1 MVQKIL
7 LAMVTISVTSIGIV
21 GAASLYSEN
30 YTSIQ
35 KEFIFAENIPDA
47 TKTFPPV
54 SFPEIT
60 VQAVGLYVGTVD
72 LTSGTVTPLYTKNEY
87 QKLPIASISKLMTTY
102 VATRNRR
109 LTDTFTITDW
119 AISGPWPSNK
129 FTVGDVF
136 SLKELLEAA
145 LVESNND
152 AARVLASTIGERAF
166 VQNMNMAAVA
176 FSLPDTKLY
185 SADGTERILS
195 DTWVENTST
204 PNDIAHL
211 IVSLY
216 KTSPELLKVTTMPE
230 VLISDVT
237 GMHTFTAYSTNK
249 LIDRF
254 SEGLT
259 LLGAKTGTSDNERKH
274 FVVLFKDGRGD
285 AFVAVVLQ
293 SKDNFA
299 DMTTILDAVTK
310 YQNDLYAQNQK
321 SIVR

>member
-7 LAMVTISVTSIGIV
+7 LALVTISVTSIGIV

-30 YTSIQ
+30 YADIK
-35 KEFIFAENIPDA
+35 KEFTFVENISDA
-47 TKTFPPV
+47 TQTFPPV

-72 LTSGTVTPLYTKNEY
+72 LTSGTVTPLSIKNEY
-87 QKLPIASISKLMTTY
+87 QKLPIASISKLMTAY

-109 LTDTFTITDW
+109 LTDTFIITNW
-119 AISGPWPSNK
+119 AVSGPWPSNK
-129 FTVGDVF
+129 FTVGDVY
-136 SLKELLEAA
+136 SLKELLEAT

-152 AARVLASTIGERAF
+152 AARVLASSIGERAF
-166 VQNMNMAAVA
+166 VQNMNMAATA

-185 SADGTERILS
+185 SADGTERFFS
-195 DTWVENTST
+195 DTLVENTST
-204 PNDIAHL
+204 PSDIAHL

-216 KTSPELLKVTTMPE
+216 KTSPELLKVTTMPA
-230 VLISDVT
+230 VVVSDIT
-237 GMHTFTAYSTNK
+237 GMYTFTAYSTNK

-254 SEGLT
+254 SEDYT
-259 LLGAKTGTSDNERKH
+259 LLGAKTGTSDAERKH
-274 FVVLFKDGRGD
+274 LAVLFQDLRGD

-299 DMTTILDAVTK
+299 DMATILDAITK
-310 YQNDLYAQNQK
+310 YQNDLYAQKN
-321 SIVR
+321 

>member
-7 LAMVTISVTSIGIV
+7 LALVTISVTSIGIV

-30 YTSIQ
+30 YADIQ
-35 KEFIFAENIPDA
+35 KEFTFIENIPDA

-54 SFPEIT
+54 SFPEIN
-60 VQAVGLYVGTVD
+60 VQALGLYVGTVD
-72 LTSGTVTPLYTKNEY
+72 LASGTVTPLYTKNEY
-87 QKLPIASISKLMTTY
+87 QKLPIASISKLMTAY

-109 LTDTFTITDW
+109 LTDTFIITDW

-129 FTVGDVF
+129 FTVGDVY

-152 AARVLASTIGERAF
+152 AARVLASSIGERAF

-185 SADGTERILS
+185 SADGTERTFSDIL
-195 DTWVENTST
+195 VENTST
-204 PNDIAHL
+204 PNDVAHL

-216 KTSPELLKVTTMPE
+216 KTSPELLKVTTMPT
-230 VLISDVT
+230 VLVSDVT

-254 SEGLT
+254 SQDYT
-259 LLGAKTGTSDNERKH
+259 LLGAKTGTSDAERKH
-274 FVVLFKDGRGD
+274 LVVLFQDSKGN

-299 DMTTILDAVTK
+299 DMAIILDAVTK
-310 YQNDLYAQNQK
+310 YQNDLDAQNQK